1 MCVCVWV
8 HMCVCF
14 KELLRLYT
22 FNILVQ
28 NLFSL
33 LKHYSTNSG
42 DFPPKPNEIKQINQ
56 QQKTSQGHNARG
68 QGKNHCH
75 TGKSPKARMRV
86 LTRAWKNLQNWDLG
100 ISLLRIL

>member
-42 DFPPKPNEIKQINQ
+42 DFPPKPLKSWQYYDACSWIWLSLKQN
-56 QQKTSQGHNARG
+56 
-68 QGKNHCH
+68 
-75 TGKSPKARMRV
+75 
-86 LTRAWKNLQNWDLG
+86 
-100 ISLLRIL
+100 